1 MGYVREMNHLCEP
14 HFIIQQGGFA
24 LTHPFPLITA
34 HTGCMNTLDNTLL
47 SVETALNH
55 GADVIEEDIMVTKDG
70 IPVLSHDDIWYTQ
83 DGRECRISQ
92 LTFEEISLLEFEVQ
106 HGDHRETTRIY
117 MLEEM
122 LPLIQASGKIANLD
136 LKVDDSIEPV
146 AALVKKH
153 GLLDQVFYSGCE
165 KDRAMKAQ
173 RSNPEI
179 RKLLNVDARNFLS
192 MAYKDMVVQI
202 CQDALDASC
211 FGINLHHLAVRPEL
225 LDHASSKGLPIYVW
239 TVNEESLMKQYAEMR
254 VTSIT
259 TRNVLALVQ
268 LKQRMQGERLTGK

>member
-1 MGYVREMNHLCEP
+1 MGE
-14 HFIIQQGGFA
+14 GGFA

-47 SVETALNH
+47 SVETAIKL
-55 GADVIEEDIMVTKDG
+55 GAYVVEEDIMVTKDG
-70 IPVLSHDDIWYTQ
+70 IPVLSHNDIWYTPN
-83 DGRECRISQ
+83 GREYRISQ
-92 LTFEEISLLEFEVQ
+92 LTFEEISLLQFEVK
-106 HGDHRETTRIY
+106 HGDQREMTRIY
-117 MLEEM
+117 KLEEM

-192 MAYKDMVVQI
+192 MTYKDMVEQI
-202 CQDALDASC
+202 CQDTLDAAC
-211 FGINLHHLAVRPEL
+211 FGINIHHLAVRPEL
-225 LDHASSKGLPIYVW
+225 LEYASTKGLPVYVW
-239 TVNEESLMKQYAEMR
+239 TVNEESLMKQYADMG
-254 VTSIT
+254 VASIT

-268 LKQRMQGERLTGK
+268 LKQRMQGERL